1 MAVWLPYSLV
11 ALSLWGAVG
20 LLQKLG
26 TNRVSAH
33 SLFVWLTIGFCL
45 LLPMFALDSSLPSM
59 PAADAGFGLLVG
71 LTNALGSWFLF
82 AALEKGAKASV
93 AIPLTALYPLITALL
108 AVALLGERL
117 AGRQWIGLGLAIVAG
132 VLLSYETPE
141 QVETPP
147 ALKVV
152 EARKPRA

>member
-11 ALSLWGAVG
+11 ALALWGVVG

-33 SLFVWLTIGFCL
+33 SLFVWLTIGFGL
-45 LLPMFALDSSLPSM
+45 LLPWFAFGSRL
-59 PAADAGFGLLVG
+59 AAMSAGDLGFGLLVG

-93 AIPLTALYPLITALL
+93 AIPLTALYPLVTAVL
-108 AVALLGERL
+108 AVLLLGERL
-117 AGRQWIGLGLAIVAG
+117 AGRQWVGLALAIAAG

-141 QVETPP
+141 QTAAAPSSNSENV
-147 ALKVV
+147 
-152 EARKPRA
+152 

>member
-11 ALSLWGAVG
+11 ALALWGVVG

-33 SLFVWLTIGFCL
+33 SLFVWLTIGFGF
-45 LLPMFALDSSLPSM
+45 LLPFFVSGSRILSM
-59 PAADAGFGLLVG
+59 PATDIGFGLLVG

-117 AGRQWIGLGLAIVAG
+117 AGRQWVGLALAIVAG

-141 QVETPP
+141 PAGDTPHP
-147 ALKVV
+147 KS
-152 EARKPRA
+152 

>member
-11 ALSLWGAVG
+11 ALALWGVVG

-33 SLFVWLTIGFCL
+33 SLFVWLTIGFAL
-45 LLPMFALDSSLPSM
+45 LLPWFASGSRLASM
-59 PAADAGFGLLVG
+59 SASDLAFGLLVG

-117 AGRQWIGLGLAIVAG
+117 ASRQWVGLALAIVAG

-141 QVETPP
+141 QAP
-147 ALKVV
+147 AAPHSKS
-152 EARKPRA
+152 

>member
-11 ALSLWGAVG
+11 ALALWGVVG

-33 SLFVWLTIGFCL
+33 SLFVWLTIGFGF
-45 LLPMFALDSSLPSM
+45 LLPFFVQGSRILAM
-59 PAADAGFGLLVG
+59 PAADISFGLLVG

-117 AGRQWIGLGLAIVAG
+117 AGRQWVGLALAIVAG

-141 QVETPP
+141 P
-147 ALKVV
+147 AAGVPHT
-152 EARKPRA
+152 RP

>member
-1 MAVWLPYSLV
+1 MAVWLPYSLI
-11 ALSLWGAVG
+11 ALALWGVVG

-33 SLFVWLTIGFCL
+33 SLFVWLTIGFAM
-45 LLPMFALDSSLPSM
+45 LLPFFAAGSRILMM
-59 PAADAGFGLLVG
+59 PAADVGFGLLVG

-117 AGRQWIGLGLAIVAG
+117 AGRQWVGLGLAIVAG

-141 QVETPP
+141 QITNAPHS
-147 ALKVV
+147 KS
-152 EARKPRA
+152 

>member
-1 MAVWLPYSLV
+1 MAVWLPYSLI
-11 ALSLWGAVG
+11 ALALWGVVG

-33 SLFVWLTIGFCL
+33 SLFVWLTIGFAM
-45 LLPMFALDSSLPSM
+45 LLPFFMAGSRILEM
-59 PAADAGFGLLVG
+59 TAADLGFGLMVG

-117 AGRQWIGLGLAIVAG
+117 GGRQWVGLGLAIVAG

-141 QVETPP
+141 QPAETPHS
-147 ALKVV
+147 
-152 EARKPRA
+152 KP

>member
-11 ALSLWGAVG
+11 ALALWGVVG

-33 SLFVWLTIGFCL
+33 SLFVWLTLGFAF
-45 LLPMFALDSSLPSM
+45 LLPFFVRGSRILSM
-59 PAADAGFGLLVG
+59 PATDLGFGLLVG

-117 AGRQWIGLGLAIVAG
+117 AGRQWVGLALAIVAG

-141 QVETPP
+141 PAADTPHS
-147 ALKVV
+147 KS
-152 EARKPRA
+152 

>member
-11 ALSLWGAVG
+11 ALALWGVVG

-33 SLFVWLTIGFCL
+33 SLFVWLTIGFGL
-45 LLPMFALDSSLPSM
+45 LLPLFASSSRLASI
-59 PAADAGFGLLVG
+59 PARDLAFGLLVG

-82 AALEKGAKASV
+82 AALEQGAKASV
-93 AIPLTALYPLITALL
+93 AIPLTALYPLVTAVL
-108 AVALLGERL
+108 AVALLDERL
-117 AGRQWIGLGLAIVAG
+117 SGRQWAGLALAILAG

-141 QVETPP
+141 QTAPH
-147 ALKVV
+147 AKS
-152 EARKPRA
+152 

>member
-1 MAVWLPYSLV
+1 MAEWLPYSLV
-11 ALSLWGAVG
+11 ALALWGVVG

-33 SLFVWLTIGFCL
+33 SLFVWLTIGFGL
-45 LLPMFALDSSLPSM
+45 LLPWFLASGSRLLSM
-59 PAADAGFGLLVG
+59 PAGDLGFGLLVG

-117 AGRQWIGLGLAIVAG
+117 VGRQWVGLVLAIDCGGCVAF
-132 VLLSYETPE
+132 L
-141 QVETPP
+141 
-147 ALKVV
+147 
-152 EARKPRA
+152 

>member
-1 MAVWLPYSLV
+1 MAVWLPYSLI
-11 ALSLWGAVG
+11 ALALWGVVG

-33 SLFVWLTIGFCL
+33 SLFVWLTIGFAM
-45 LLPMFALDSSLPSM
+45 LLPFFAKGSRILEM
-59 PAADAGFGLLVG
+59 TAADLGFGLMVG

-117 AGRQWIGLGLAIVAG
+117 GGRQWVGLGLAIVAG

-141 QVETPP
+141 QPAETPHS
-147 ALKVV
+147 
-152 EARKPRA
+152 KP

>member
-11 ALSLWGAVG
+11 ALALWGVVG

-33 SLFVWLTIGFCL
+33 SLFVWLTIGFGL
-45 LLPMFALDSSLPSM
+45 LLPWFAAGSRLALMTASDL
-59 PAADAGFGLLVG
+59 GFGLLVG

-82 AALEKGAKASV
+82 VALEKGAKASV

-117 AGRQWIGLGLAIVAG
+117 AGRQWVGLALAIVAG

-141 QVETPP
+141 QAAAAPP
-147 ALKVV
+147 SKS
-152 EARKPRA
+152 